1 MDHPFL
7 ENRLNDR
14 GYRLARTNVTG
25 TKLFYRYTENQT
37 FLVLCLALPE
47 GAAVAPEK
55 LKDIIRAWSDHFI
68 RERGLPVYLLILLET
83 GDVARERASL
93 RDMKNIWYIDSS
105 NNQVIVFEDTPVS
118 FDGLYETV
126 CDGLAAET
134 NRELRRIERR
144 RPYARAREAFSA
156 LVKRCPANLVLI
168 GINIAVFLVLTVM
181 GSTYDTEFMRA
192 HGAMYAPDVIEKSL
206 YYEIFTSMFLHF
218 GLQHIVDNMLV
229 LFILGD
235 KLEKIVGSW
244 RFLVIYLLSGLCGNI
259 LSFIMQSRSVSPAV
273 SAGASGAI
281 FGVIGAML
289 YIVIR
294 NKGRIEDVGA
304 VQLLLMLG
312 VSIFH
317 GLMSIGI
324 DNAAHIGGAASGF
337 ILAVILYHKKRGMG
351 ERPDQS
357 RPDFDGQTGYRI
369 NR

>member
-14 GYRLARTNVTG
+14 GYRLARTNMTG

-37 FLVLCLALPE
+37 FLVLCLAVPE
-47 GAAVAPEK
+47 GTSVASER
-55 LKDIIRAWSDHFI
+55 LKEMLKAWSDYFS

-83 GDVARERASL
+83 ANVPRERAAL
-93 RDMKNIWYIDSS
+93 KDMKNIWYVDAASS
-105 NNQVIVFEDTPVS
+105 QVIVFEDTPVR
-118 FDGLYETV
+118 FDGLYESV

-134 NRELRRIERR
+134 NRELMRKERR
-144 RPYARAREAFSA
+144 RPYARVRNEFSA
-156 LVKRCPANLVLI
+156 MVKRSPANLVLI
-168 GINIAVFLVLTVM
+168 GINIAVFLVLTIM
-181 GSTYDTEFMRA
+181 GSTYDTEFMRT
-192 HGAMYAPDVIEKSL
+192 HGAMYAPDVIGKAL
-206 YYEIFTSMFLHF
+206 YFEVFTSMFLHF

-235 KLEKIVGSW
+235 RLEKIVGTW
-244 RFLVIYLLSGLCGNI
+244 RFLVIYLVSGLCGNT
-259 LSFIMQSRSVSPAV
+259 LSLIIQSRSVEPAV

-294 NKGRIEDVGA
+294 NKGRIEAVSA

-317 GLMSIGI
+317 GLMSLGI
-324 DNAAHIGGAASGF
+324 DNAAHIGGALSGF
-337 ILAVILYHKKRGMG
+337 VLAVILYHKKHGMG
-351 ERPDQS
+351 ERPDIPRPEFDSQS
-357 RPDFDGQTGYRI
+357 GYRI